1 MDVLRS
7 YCIYRENI
15 LFANKGIFYL
25 KRTHSIRNKQPT
37 HLTLDFTTAVCRE
50 RERERERARETER
63 ERECVCVCVR
73 ERERERECV
82 CV

>member
-1 MDVLRS
+1 MDVLRA

-50 RERERERARETER
+50 RERERESERDRER
-63 ERECVCVCVR
+63 ERMCVCVCVR
-73 ERERERECV
+73 ERERECV